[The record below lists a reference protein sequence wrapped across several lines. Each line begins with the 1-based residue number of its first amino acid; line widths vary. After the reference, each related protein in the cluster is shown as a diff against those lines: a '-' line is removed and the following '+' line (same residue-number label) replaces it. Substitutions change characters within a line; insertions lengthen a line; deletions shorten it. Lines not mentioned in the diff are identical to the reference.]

1 MNIYAHMKFAKDHVD
16 KPECYCRIVLW
27 TNECCNETFFIDF
40 FLMRSVMLGERKTL
54 HSKHKN
60 HVPSVKHGGGSIVFG
75 LGVLHLGQ
83 DNLPSLME

>member
-1 MNIYAHMKFAKDHVD
+1 
-16 KPECYCRIVLW
+16 
-27 TNECCNETFFIDF
+27 
-40 FLMRSVMLGERKTL
+40 MLGERKTL

-60 HVPSVKHGGGSIVFG
+60 RVPSVKHGGGSIVFG